1 MFKGPVIFSAMKTS
15 LNLLLWTTRVTAE
28 DLRHVELLRAS
39 GYDGVEI
46 PIHQPDAAH
55 HAAIGRA
62 IRDLGMRATVS
73 TALPGADADF
83 LSPDPAVRN
92 AAADFLKSVL
102 DSAAALGADLVMGPI
117 YQALGV
123 FSGTAPTDDE
133 FHRAA
138 DGLRAVADHA
148 AEAGIRLM
156 IEPLNRFECHLVNTL
171 ETGARFVSEIGRPNV
186 AIAYDSFHANIE
198 EKDPLAAI
206 DQYHSVIGHV
216 HISENDRGAPS
227 SGHLPLGE
235 TIRRFLDHGYD
246 GWFVVESFGT
256 ALPELAAATRCWRPT
271 FACERDV
278 VEAGARLFS
287 GFR

>member
-1 MFKGPVIFSAMKTS
+1 MKTS
-15 LNLLLWTTRVTAE
+15 LNLLLWTTRVTTE
-28 DLRHVELLRAS
+28 DLRHVELLRKS
-39 GYDGVEI
+39 GYDGVEV
-46 PIHQPDAAH
+46 PIHQPDEVH

-62 IRDLGMRATVS
+62 IRDLGMSCTVS
-73 TALPGADADF
+73 TALPGAHADF
-83 LSPDPAVRN
+83 LSPDKSVRN
-92 AAADFLKSVL
+92 AAADYLRGVV

-123 FSGTAPTDDE
+123 FSGTGPTADE

-138 DGLRAVADHA
+138 EGLREVADHA
-148 AEAGIRLM
+148 STAGIRLM

-171 ETGARFVSEIGRPNV
+171 EAGARLVSEIGRSNI
-186 AIAYDSFHANIE
+186 AIAYDAFHANIE

-216 HISENDRGAPS
+216 HISENDRGAPGA
-227 SGHLPLGE
+227 GHLPLEE
-235 TIRRFLDHGYD
+235 TIRCFLAHGFD

-256 ALPELAAATRCWRPT
+256 SLPDLAAATRCWRPT
-271 FACERDV
+271 FASETEV

-287 GFR
+287 SIR